1 MLLIGLSGGI
11 STGKSTV
18 AKLLRQNG
26 VTVIDCDEISKA
38 VTKKGRW
45 GWKRVVRV
53 FGEQYLLQ
61 DEASKNEAQ
70 QKIFTKG
77 ELDRDALGKLVFGD
91 EEMRRKLGKATHLP
105 IAVNLALQILWKIG
119 TCQTPIVVDMPLLF
133 ESGFYKWTSS
143 NVVVWCDQEVQIS
156 RLAKRDDISNEEAVT
171 KIKSQKS
178 LEDKKNLADVVIN
191 NSTTLEDLELQVLQW
206 LQTWN
211 QRKIKQ
217 Q

>member
-61 DEASKNEAQ
+61 D
-70 QKIFTKG
+70 G